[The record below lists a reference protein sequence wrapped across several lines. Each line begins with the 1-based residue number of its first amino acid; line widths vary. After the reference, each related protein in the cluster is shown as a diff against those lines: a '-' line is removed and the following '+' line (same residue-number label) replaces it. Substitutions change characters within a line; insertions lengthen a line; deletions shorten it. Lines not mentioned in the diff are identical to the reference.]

1 MKRYIIE
8 VNVNPQIH
16 EGNMARYWQIC
27 LITEDGKFTVK
38 DGWKQS
44 LYHANK
50 AAYEATVFDL
60 KLT

>member
-16 EGNMARYWQIC
+16 EGNMAHYWQIC

-38 DGWKQS
+38 DGWS
-44 LYHANK
+44 EDLYNAMAN
-50 AAYEATVFDL
+50 AYFNTKYL
-60 KLT
+60 N